1 MRHFINSIEHEI
13 EIQIKNGQTN
23 LIKLEGI
30 EDPIIYKEICKYFK
44 NSTNKFDAKL
54 SREKY
59 NDFELESKSEWKEA
73 LNYLNINGFVD
84 KDGSMTKW
92 RNSVVSSEDNK
103 SKTILLMGT
112 ELVQDKGGLADFFS
126 INIET
131 IIRGLGKEKYYS
143 YFKDLIKDSGIEIKD
158 EEETKKV
165 INKIFETI
173 FSIFP
178 IDLIKVSNL
187 AEEIENESFKVMDD
201 VVESIFYNMPR
212 YWNLP
217 PMNGERI
224 RPKFSKLKGNNS
236 KVDIIIKANK
246 FLTRQEY
253 KTSYPSNR
261 KISSIKEK
269 LETYKEKNNINDA
282 EMFPR
287 DNCIFENFKEFSDK
301 LIDFIMGVDYE
312 NNRKKFLKVDF
323 SIINDILKIKVD
335 NEKGVLPKKNKVN
348 DIVGDPM
355 EIYTEMILTSM
366 LNHKNEKGE
375 YPNEVIIEVENI
387 VLGNCID
394 DNELASEYEKISVYL
409 GGIVQFINAEQIEA
423 GDEVVNI
430 RYLNNLDPFS
440 ERRVDVSKHNECF
453 IEGIEDISI
462 SKTKKVSELSKIKF
476 NIITITRDS
485 LVCIDEDDSTS
496 DGERAII
503 SSSKSEWRWAFRPVN
518 TWINQFLL
526 LEDMIKDEE
535 NDFEEVDI
543 PLGWSNSKLK
553 QLIVLENEEE
563 FLNKLLESK
572 IDYTTSLIKEK
583 LNGFYNISSKLDL
596 LSSTLQNMTKEI
608 FSQGFF
614 RAMLNMNSNIY
625 KFINRYDE
633 LIKYITAN
641 YETFR
646 SSEKEKAFVVFNL
659 FNIAKDDKEG
669 IESREFEYAI
679 MPPVHPIMLEKIV
692 AQKIFLR
699 KSFKDLFES
708 TKGKAVTA
716 KNIKDKIT
724 KMVQLSEI
732 TSGADSLFGR
742 EKLIT
747 SEKVISNYAFYYPS
761 DYKSDEIVN
770 GYDGNIV
777 EDDEI
782 NIGDMLKASPK
793 SLIISEN
800 IIDYINIFPTRVDGI
815 KITMLNPENLQYIV
829 AGINDVVKNF
839 ADEEINIKLT
849 IVRDIE
855 EKSGVDYLKYWLDN
869 KLSEKENVNIKT
881 FVVNKK
887 FDNSNISKEL
897 ERVLKQ
903 QDIIFI
909 SNILTTNKIEV
920 REDIIGRLSKDIDKT
935 KFPMVFPPL
944 PLSKTSTKRAIS
956 ITQSQFETEY
966 SHTQLVNI
974 LSNPNTRE
982 GNFKVIKEV
991 EINLNKK
998 DIIRNIHNSAK
1009 WVVCMDESIDKE
1021 IITDE
1026 NNGRIVGFTTG
1037 KGNYGELN
1045 VTVSARND
1053 VLEDIK
1059 LKLKKRLKQHFV
1071 SWKEDERI
1079 LDEVADFCIEK
1090 AQELDGGKILK
1101 ALNTN
1106 DYAIHSFLSYI
1117 ITLQY
1122 LNIPDNNDN
1131 YLVRILL
1138 NLDSHMHWFEE
1149 LVINSN
1155 DEDKMRPDLLL
1166 LEIKK
1171 DDFKDSD
1178 GKLKIRAT
1186 VIECKMGNDDDSK
1199 RKKAIEQ
1206 VKKGILSLSKIWDK
1220 GRSVETSERYWN
1232 NQLYR
1237 ALIFARLN
1245 VDEDNSLY
1253 EEMLSKIEGVLD
1265 GNFKIEWHGKAFAY
1279 WINSSGI
1286 GRIEDVI
1293 EDISEIEHITED
1305 LKLIECGQVEIKK
1318 MILPEYE
1325 RDKKIV
1331 FEEVLEEEI
1340 DDIENITEEV
1350 NDKNEFIEKDEN
1362 EVIVFKEKEYIELNK
1377 NDLENKSEYETSKDK
1392 INNEIKDEKKDS
1404 EKEIFGEN
1412 EIEYID
1418 VEDKIPSKEEN
1429 ELNKPLEEVR
1439 VLIGRSTRG
1448 GKEIYWEF
1456 GNKGLNNRHLFISG
1470 RSGSGKTYCM
1480 QCLLYEL
1487 TRQGIPAIIFD
1498 YTDGFREDKLDPI
1511 FRKSLGD
1518 RFKQQLVKLERFGI
1532 NPFKRQMLS
1541 ISGFTSPEKNT
1552 DIAGRIA
1559 ETFKSVYSLGDQQYS
1574 NIYQAA
1580 RNGLKKYDDKMDF
1593 EKLAEELEELGTKEA
1608 KTTLS
1613 KIQLFLDS
1621 EAFGGEKDFSWDTV
1635 INSKGDVFI
1644 IQLTGFTR
1652 DIQTLLTQ
1660 LILWDIWNYAKSFGR
1675 EDNPFVVVLDEA
1687 QNLDH
1692 GEKSPSGYILTEGRK
1707 FGVSGWYATQFLKGQ
1722 MSADEIGRLQQAA
1735 QKIYFAPPEN
1745 EMKDISKIIDSDN
1758 KIAKD
1763 WEDKLKVLGKGE
1775 CVTSGMIKRGS
1786 DDSLSRYSPTIIK
1799 VDSLEERK
1807 NGNSR

>member
-1 MRHFINSIEHEI
+1 MRYFIDSIENEI
-13 EIQIKNGQTN
+13 EKHIQNGKTN
-23 LIKLEGI
+23 LIRLEGI
-30 EDPIIYKEICKYFK
+30 EDPTIYKEVCKYFK
-44 NSTNKFDAKL
+44 NSTKSFEAKL

-59 NDFELESKSEWKEA
+59 DDFKSESKSSWKEA
-73 LNYLNINGFVD
+73 LHYLDINGFVD
-84 KDGSMTKW
+84 KEGAMTKW
-92 RNSVVSSEDNK
+92 RNSVASTNED
-103 SKTILLMGT
+103 STKTILLMGT

-131 IIRGLGKEKYYS
+131 ILRGLGQKKYYS
-143 YFKDLIKDSGIEIKD
+143 YFEEFIKDSGIEIKD
-158 EEETKKV
+158 EEESKKV
-165 INKIFETI
+165 INRVFETI

-187 AEEIENESFKVMDD
+187 VKEIENEDFKVMDD
-201 VVESIFYNMPR
+201 VIESIFYYIPK
-212 YWNLP
+212 YWDLP
-217 PMNGERI
+217 PMNEEKI
-224 RPKFSKLKGNNS
+224 RPKFSNLRGKNTKID
-236 KVDIIIKANK
+236 VIVKANK
-246 FLTRQEY
+246 FLTRQDY
-253 KTSYPSNR
+253 KTSYPTDK

-269 LETYKEKNNINDA
+269 LEAYKNNNNIDDT

-287 DNCIFENFKEFSDK
+287 DNCIFENFEKFSDA
-301 LIDFIMGVDYE
+301 LIDFIKGIDYE
-312 NNRKKFLKVDF
+312 KNRSEFLKIDF
-323 SIINDILKIKVD
+323 SIINEILKIKVN
-335 NEKGVLPKKNKVN
+335 NENGNKGKKSKVIN
-348 DIVGDPM
+348 IVGDPL
-355 EIYTEMILTSM
+355 EVYSEMILTSM
-366 LNHKNEKGE
+366 LNHKNIKKE

-394 DNELASEYEKISVYL
+394 DNELVSQYKKISAYL
-409 GGIVQFINAEQIEA
+409 GGLVQFINSEQIEV
-423 GDEVVNI
+423 GEELVSI
-430 RYLNNLDPFS
+430 KYLNNLDPFS
-440 ERRVDVSKHNECF
+440 DRRLLVISNNEYAL
-453 IEGIEDISI
+453 EGIEDINI
-462 SKTKKVSELSKIKF
+462 SRAKNINVLSKIKF
-476 NIITITRDS
+476 KIKTRTIDRFS
-485 LVCIDEDDSTS
+485 YINGDDMTF
-496 DGERAII
+496 DDKNTLI
-503 SSSKSEWRWAFRPVN
+503 SSMTSEWQWAFKPVN
-518 TWINQFLL
+518 TWTNQFLL
-526 LEDMIKDEE
+526 LEDMIKEE
-535 NDFEEVDI
+535 DDLSEEVTV
-543 PLGWSNSKLK
+543 PLGWKSSKLK
-553 QLIVLENEEE
+553 QLISLENEDE
-563 FLNKLLESK
+563 FLNKLLEAK
-572 IDYTTSLIKEK
+572 IDPILKLHIDKTSGYIRA
-583 LNGFYNISSKLDL
+583 KLDI
-596 LSSTLQNMTKEI
+596 LSDIFEKMAKEI
-608 FSQGFF
+608 FEYGFF
-614 RAMLNMNSNIY
+614 KAMLNMDSNIY

-633 LIKYITAN
+633 LIKYVSAN

-646 SSEKEKAFVVFNL
+646 SSEKEKAFIVFNL

-679 MPPVHPIMLEKIV
+679 MAPIHPIILEKIV

-708 TKGKAVTA
+708 TKDKVVTA

-747 SEKVISNYAFYYPS
+747 SEKVISNYAFYYSS
-761 DYKSDEIVN
+761 DYKSDEIIN
-770 GYDGNIV
+770 GCVDNIV

-881 FVVNKK
+881 FVVNKE

-991 EINLNKK
+991 EINHNKK

-1059 LKLKKRLKQHFV
+1059 LKLKKRLKQHFA

-1122 LNIPDNNDN
+1122 LNIPDNNDD

-1178 GKLKIRAT
+1178 GKLKISAT

-1286 GRIEDVI
+1286 GRIEEVI

-1340 DDIENITEEV
+1340 DDIENIIEEV

-1362 EVIVFKEKEYIELNK
+1362 EVIVFKEKEYVELNK
-1377 NDLENKSEYETSKDK
+1377 NNLENKSEYEPSKDK
-1392 INNEIKDEKKDS
+1392 INNKIKDEKKDS

-1511 FRKSLGD
+1511 FRESLGD
-1518 RFKQQLVKLERFGI
+1518 RFKQQLVKFERFGI

-1552 DIAGRIA
+1552 DIASRIA

-1593 EKLAEELEELGTKEA
+1593 EKLAEELEDLGTKEA